1 MSMIRLAG
9 AEDDILVQLQ
19 ILSDFSYAWHMIDQ
33 FTQLMQVRYFIES
46 CRMSRVYKILYISAK
61 GFIDIALITLISLH
75 IVVADFYSFSFCL
88 RYL

>member
-33 FTQLMQVRYFIES
+33 FTQLMQVRYFIEI
-46 CRMSRVYKILYISAK
+46 CRMPRVNKIIITFLQKVLMTSHYIY
-61 GFIDIALITLISLH
+61 I
-75 IVVADFYSFSFCL
+75 
-88 RYL
+88 